1 MQLKNWEKQR
11 KPDEISKNELG
22 NYSKENKE
30 LECQQTIN
38 KTNGWFFKRKSNK
51 IDNSD
56 HMLRKPKKAQ
66 VNNIRNERL
75 KTKDIVV

>member
-30 LECQQTIN
+30 LECQQTIKPMAESLKK
-38 KTNGWFFKRKSNK
+38 KTTLTIMS
-51 IDNSD
+51 
-56 HMLRKPKKAQ
+56 RKPKKAQ

-75 KTKDIVV
+75 KTKDTVV

>member
-30 LECQQTIN
+30 LECQQTI
-38 KTNGWFFKRKSNK
+38 
-51 IDNSD
+51 
-56 HMLRKPKKAQ
+56 KPMADSLKKK
-66 VNNIRNERL
+66 VI
-75 KTKDIVV
+75 K

>member
-1 MQLKNWEKQR
+1 MKFLKMNQAITVKRIKNQNVNKQLI
-11 KPDEISKNELG
+11 KPMADSLK
-22 NYSKENKE
+22 K
-30 LECQQTIN
+30 
-38 KTNGWFFKRKSNK
+38 KSNK